1 MLILTPMLTLNKQPI
16 ARRSFLLGL
25 TSTMVAGPAFAL
37 DKAMATQLVNSLV
50 AEINRAINFGG
61 SEAKLIKGV

>member
-1 MLILTPMLTLNKQPI
+1 MLTSTPILTLNKQPI

-37 DKAMATQLVNSLV
+37 DKARATQLVDKLV
-50 AEINRAINFGG
+50 AEKIFLRNMQM
-61 SEAKLIKGV
+61 